1 MSTTQDNVSYDKSME
16 LDGSIADKP
25 YLQKEMLYVIDNNGS
40 TNYSRNQVEFETVSL
55 SNNGKW
61 CDYRNGYISIP
72 TVTVLTS
79 PTVFTDAD
87 KENGILFK
95 SDYCNIIDSVTID
108 YGNNNKIQQNANI
121 SPYLVFKKHTTFSEN
136 DVIVNGPTLGYY
148 KNGNK
153 WEYENG
159 GAGIK
164 NCDGGAEK
172 NPQTA
177 QCTRH
182 DDDQLHVMGATAKSS
197 GDNAYEEYTL
207 PGPPASYIHVFYHDC
222 IIRLKDLLFFEQ
234 LPMVRGANVKITL
247 RLNQGT
253 ATMTR
258 VGTSATAHTSQL
270 TGSVFPVMRRV
281 LREAVDTISVKVV
294 ENGVYR
300 HEKSQCRLYVPVY
313 IMAPTFEDKYLAVS
327 QKKVTY
333 EDVFVTHLRS
343 LTANFQAV
351 LTNSLSRMQRLVIV
365 PILSAS
371 GNGARTIPPMES
383 PYASEPSTCSPHYI
397 RDFNV
402 QLSGSNIYKQ
412 NVNYKYEQFLNE
424 MCGNYGTNANQVTG
438 LSSSLI
444 SQKDYN
450 ENYGYIVVDLSRRYS
465 YDNETPMSVQING
478 IIASPKALD
487 FVCYITYLKDTTI
500 DLMTGQEIA

>member
-40 TNYSRNQVEFETVSL
+40 TNYSRNQVEFETISL

-72 TVTVLTS
+72 TVTVLNT
-79 PTVFTDAD
+79 TKDAWDAKD

-148 KNGNK
+148 GNSYNWIYK
-153 WEYENG
+153 DEE
-159 GAGIK
+159 GIM
-164 NCDGGAEK
+164 NCDEDK
-172 NPQTA
+172 NPQDS

-182 DDDQLHVMGATAKSS
+182 DANHLKVMGATAKSS
-197 GDNAYEEYTL
+197 GDNVYEEHDT
-207 PGPPASYIHVFYHDC
+207 AEVKTHVFYHDC
-222 IIRLKDLLFFEQ
+222 IIRLKDLFFFEQ
-234 LPMVRGANVKITL
+234 LPMVRGANIKITL
-247 RLNQGT
+247 RLNQGSVSMSR
-253 ATMTR
+253 A
-258 VGTSATAHTSQL
+258 GQKATANVSQL
-270 TGSVFPVMRRV
+270 TGSVFPVVRRF
-281 LREAVDTISVKVV
+281 LNDATDTISVKVV
-294 ENGVYR
+294 ENGAYR
-300 HEKSQCRLYVPVY
+300 HEKSQCRLYIACY
-313 IMAPTFEDKYLAVS
+313 TMAPSFEDKYMAVG

-333 EDVFVTHLRS
+333 EDVFVTHLRG

-371 GNGARTIPPMES
+371 GNGTLKIPPMES
-383 PYASEPSTCSPHYI
+383 PYASEPSTCSPHFV

-424 MCGNYGTNANQVTG
+424 MCGTFGTNANQVTG

-444 SQKDYN
+444 SQKEYN
-450 ENYGYIVVDLSRRYS
+450 ENFGYLVVDLSRRYN

-487 FVCYITYLKDTTI
+487 FICYISYLKDTTI
-500 DLMTGQEIA
+500 DLMTGKELA

>member
-25 YLQKEMLYVIDNNGS
+25 YLSKEMLYVIDNNGS

-72 TVTVLTS
+72 VVTVLTS
-79 PTVFTDAD
+79 GTVFAD
-87 KENGILFK
+87 DNETGILFK

-136 DVIVNGPTLGYY
+136 DVVVNGHTLGYR
-148 KNGNK
+148 KDGRD
-153 WEYENG
+153 WDYED
-159 GAGIK
+159 GAGIM
-164 NCDGGAEK
+164 NCDEDL
-172 NPQTA
+172 NPQKV
-177 QCTRH
+177 QCTNH
-182 DDDQLHVMGATAKSS
+182 DDNQLKVIGTTAKLS
-197 GDNAYEEYTL
+197 GDNVYEEYTD
-207 PGPPASYIHVFYHDC
+207 PGPPELYTHVFYHDC
-222 IIRLKDLLFFEQ
+222 VIRLKDLMFFDQ

-247 RLNQGT
+247 RLNQGSVK
-253 ATMTR
+253 MTR
-258 VGTSATAHTSQL
+258 VGGETIVHTSQL

-281 LREAVDTISVKVV
+281 LRNAVDTISVKVV
-294 ENGVYR
+294 ENGLYR
-300 HEKSQCRLYVPVY
+300 HEKSQCRLYIPVY
-313 IMAPTFEDKYLAVS
+313 TMAPSFEDKYLAVS

-333 EDVFVTHLRS
+333 EDVFVTHLRN
-343 LTANFQAV
+343 LKANFQAV

-371 GNGARTIPPMES
+371 DNGDLKISPQES
-383 PYASEPSTCSPHYI
+383 PYASEPSTCSPHFV

-424 MCGNYGTNANQVTG
+424 MCGTFGTNANQVTG

-450 ENYGYIVVDLSRRYS
+450 ENYGYIVVDLSRRYN

-487 FVCYITYLKDTTI
+487 FICYITYLKDTTI
-500 DLMTGQEIA
+500 DLLTGQEIA

>member
-25 YLQKEMLYVIDNNGS
+25 YLQKEMVYVIDNNSS
-40 TNYSRNQVEFETVSL
+40 TNYSRNQVEFETISL

-72 TVTVLTS
+72 VVTVLTS
-79 PTVFTDAD
+79 TEIFASAD

-136 DVIVNGPTLGYY
+136 DVIVNGPTLGYRKDGY
-148 KNGNK
+148 K
-153 WEYENG
+153 WDYEDG
-159 GAGIK
+159 TGIM
-164 NCDGGAEK
+164 NCEEEH
-172 NPQTA
+172 NPQFS
-177 QCTRH
+177 QCTKH
-182 DDDQLHVMGATAKSS
+182 DAQQVKVMGATTAKLS
-197 GDNAYEEYTL
+197 GDNVFEKIDTKT
-207 PGPPASYIHVFYHDC
+207 HVFYHDC
-222 IIRLKDLLFFEQ
+222 VIRLKDLMFFDQ

-247 RLNQGT
+247 RLNQGIVAGTRT
-253 ATMTR
+253 ADDTTEY
-258 VGTSATAHTSQL
+258 VSQL

-294 ENGVYR
+294 ENGPYM
-300 HEKSQCRLYVPVY
+300 HQKGQCRLYVPTY
-313 IMAPTFEDKYLAVS
+313 TMSPSFEDKYLAVG

-333 EDVFVTHLRS
+333 EDVFVTHLRG

-351 LTNSLSRMQRLVIV
+351 LTNSLSRMQRLIIV
-365 PILSAS
+365 PFLSAS
-371 GNGARTIPPMES
+371 DNGSLKIAPQES
-383 PYASEPSTCSPHYI
+383 PYSSEPSTCSPHYI

-424 MCGNYGTNANQVTG
+424 LCGTFGTNANQVTG
-438 LSSSLI
+438 LTSSLI

-487 FVCYITYLKDTTI
+487 FICYISYLKDTTI
-500 DLMTGQEIA
+500 DLMTGKELA

>member
-1 MSTTQDNVSYDKSME
+1 MSYNKSLK

-25 YLQKEMLYVIDNNGS
+25 YLSKEMLYVIDNNGS

-72 TVTVLTS
+72 VVTVLTS
-79 PTVFTDAD
+79 TVNFIGGD

-136 DVIVNGPTLGYY
+136 DVIVNGHTLGYR
-148 KNGNK
+148 KDGHK
-153 WEYENG
+153 WDYENN
-159 GAGIK
+159 AGIM
-164 NCDGGAEK
+164 NCLDSSNQQES
-172 NPQTA
+172 
-177 QCTRH
+177 QCTNH
-182 DDDQLHVMGATAKSS
+182 KANQLFVMGATAKSS
-197 GDNAYEEYTL
+197 GDNVYEEPDAQT
-207 PGPPASYIHVFYHDC
+207 HVFYHDC
-222 IIRLKDLLFFEQ
+222 IIRLKDLLFFDQ

-247 RLNQGT
+247 RLNQVT
-253 ATMTR
+253 SSAMTR
-258 VGTSATAHTSQL
+258 AGSETTLYESQL

-281 LREAVDTISVKVV
+281 LQEATNSISVKVV
-294 ENGVYR
+294 ENGAYR

-313 IMAPTFEDKYLAVS
+313 TMAPSFEDKYLAVS

-333 EDVFVTHLRS
+333 EDVFVTHLRG

-371 GNGARTIPPMES
+371 GNGARKIPPMES

-424 MCGNYGTNANQVTG
+424 LCGTFGTNANQVTG
-438 LSSSLI
+438 LTSSLI

-450 ENYGYIVVDLSRRYS
+450 ENYGYIVVDLSRRYN

-500 DLMTGQEIA
+500 DLLTGQELP

>member
-1 MSTTQDNVSYDKSME
+1 MSTTQDNVSYNKSLK

-25 YLQKEMLYVIDNNGS
+25 YLQKEMVYVIDNNSS
-40 TNYSRNQVEFETVSL
+40 TNYSRNQVEFETISL

-79 PTVFTDAD
+79 SEDFETNDE
-87 KENGILFK
+87 ENGILFK

-108 YGNNNKIQQNANI
+108 YGNSNKIQQNANI
-121 SPYLVFKKHTTFSEN
+121 SPYLVFKKHTTFSQG
-136 DVIVNGPTLGYY
+136 DVEVNGYTLGYRKEGY
-148 KNGNK
+148 Q
-153 WEYENG
+153 WDYEG
-159 GAGIK
+159 GAGIM
-164 NCDGGAEK
+164 NCVEEG
-172 NPQTA
+172 NPQRN

-182 DDDQLHVMGATAKSS
+182 DPDQLQVVGDTTKAS
-197 GDNAYEEYTL
+197 GDNFYEKVT
-207 PGPPASYIHVFYHDC
+207 SKVHVFYHDC
-222 IIRLKDLLFFEQ
+222 IIRLKDLMFFDQ

-253 ATMTR
+253 VSVTRAGNATTNY
-258 VGTSATAHTSQL
+258 SPQL
-270 TGSVFPVMRRV
+270 TGSVFPVMRRYIHN
-281 LREAVDTISVKVV
+281 AVDNISVKVV
-294 ENGVYR
+294 ENGAYR

-313 IMAPTFEDKYLAVS
+313 TMAPSFEDKYLAVS

-333 EDVFVTHLRS
+333 EDVFVTHLRG

-371 GNGARTIPPMES
+371 GNGTLKIPPQES

-424 MCGNYGTNANQVTG
+424 MCGTFGTNANQVTG

-450 ENYGYIVVDLSRRYS
+450 ENYGYLVVDLSRRYN

-487 FVCYITYLKDTTI
+487 FICYITYLKDTTI
-500 DLMTGQEIA
+500 DLLTGQELP